1 MRNVTTAAGRGTGR
15 HGTGRVTRDTLLV
28 PILGVCLVVG
38 TAAYLMVFTL
48 MGQIGASLDASR
60 TALDWITVATSI
72 VGTVCAALFPAV
84 GSALGQKRLMTAA
97 LACLAAG
104 SLISA
109 VAPDAGMLIAG
120 RILAAPG
127 FAAGSLSVAIVR
139 QHRSRVGLPR
149 AFGVI
154 AACEGAAAG
163 VGFMLGGAIEATS
176 RADWRTVFLAIAA
189 ISVITGVVAGA
200 TIPGGGGKAPRPD
213 FTGALLLAGGL
224 TAALLPVTE
233 GATWGWTSW
242 RTGALLAVA
251 VVLLATWTGTALA
264 RPDPLIELRILAR
277 PGVIG
282 GILLFVVTS
291 AAVSIVNI
299 TVPAFLEAPPAG
311 SYGAAA
317 TVLESGVDLVP
328 FAAAITVAGYI
339 AARLTRRLPPS
350 VIAAVTLCCE
360 ALGLGLL
367 AGFHHQVVT
376 VVILVG
382 VVGAGHG
389 GTVAAEYVMLT
400 RAARRAEAG
409 AAAGLGSAAGG
420 ISGAVAVAAV
430 TPVLVMRL
438 VRVGPVLLPAAAGY
452 SDAWLCG
459 AALAAGGAIAIGAM
473 ALTARGSAEHL
484 AIEN

>member
-1 MRNVTTAAGRGTGR
+1 
-15 HGTGRVTRDTLLV
+15 
-28 PILGVCLVVG
+28 
-38 TAAYLMVFTL
+38 

-60 TALDWITVATSI
+60 TALDWITIATSI
-72 VGTVCAALFPAV
+72 GGTVCAALFPAL
-84 GSALGQKRLMTAA
+84 GSVLGQNRLMTAA
-97 LACLAAG
+97 LACLAVG

-109 VAPDAGMLIAG
+109 VAPDAGTLIAG

-163 VGFMLGGAIEATS
+163 VGFMLGGAIEDAA

-189 ISVITGVVAGA
+189 ISVITGVVAA
-200 TIPGGGGKAPRPD
+200 TTIPGGGGKAPRPD
-213 FTGALLLAGGL
+213 FAGALLLAAGL

-242 RTGALLAVA
+242 RTGGLMAVA
-251 VVLLATWTGTALA
+251 VVLLAAWTVTALA
-264 RPDPLIELRILAR
+264 RPDPLIQLRILAR
-277 PGVIG
+277 PGVSG

-291 AAVSIVNI
+291 AAVSVVNI
-299 TVPAFLEAPPAG
+299 TVPAFLEAPPVAG
-311 SYGAAA
+311 YGVAA

-328 FAAAITVAGYI
+328 FAVAITVAGYI

-350 VIAAVTLCCE
+350 AIAAVTLCCE

-382 VVGAGHG
+382 VVGVGHG
-389 GTVAAEYVMLT
+389 GTLAAEYVMLT

-409 AAAGLGSAAGG
+409 AATGLGSAAGG
-420 ISGAVAVAAV
+420 LSGAVAVAAI
-430 TPVLVMRL
+430 TPVLVSGL

-452 SDAWLCG
+452 ADAWLCG
-459 AALAAGGAIAIGAM
+459 AALAASGAITIGAM
-473 ALTARGSAEHL
+473 ALTARGTAEHL
-484 AIEN
+484 AIED